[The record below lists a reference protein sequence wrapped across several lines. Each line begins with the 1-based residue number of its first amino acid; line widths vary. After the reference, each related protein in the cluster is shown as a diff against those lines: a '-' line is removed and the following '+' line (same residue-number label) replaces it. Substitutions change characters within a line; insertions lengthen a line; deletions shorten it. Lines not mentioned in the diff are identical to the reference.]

1 MVDANG
7 IRSISRKAGAVA
19 LIVAAVQYVVL
30 EAVAAAA
37 WKDPRYSYSYNFISD
52 LGVPSCGGEVDGRT
66 VCSPL
71 HGVMNTGFVVEGVLF
86 VVAAVLLFRM
96 LPGRLRWVC
105 LALVVVH
112 GAGITL
118 VGLVHGSP
126 EAAADGSMAWHIL
139 GAMMAIFA
147 GNLVWIVV
155 GRHLLRSGSG
165 SGSGG
170 SGGGGGSGRW
180 LGITLIALGVF
191 ALVCALLLQT
201 VMNGNDTAAVFE
213 RGAVYPIMA
222 AEFVVGVTLLRLRRS
237 GTPISAEP
245 ASADAGRSTITL
257 GEQA

>member
-1 MVDANG
+1 VSVRA
-7 IRSISRKAGAVA
+7 ISRKAGAVA

-37 WKDPRYSYSYNFISD
+37 WKDPRYSYSYNYISD

-86 VVAAVLLFRM
+86 VVAAVLLYRM

-105 LALVVVH
+105 LALAVVH

-126 EAAADGSMAWHIL
+126 EAAADGTMAWHIL
-139 GAMMAIFA
+139 GAMMAIFG
-147 GNLVWIVV
+147 GNLLWIVV
-155 GRHLLRSGSG
+155 GSHLLRSGIG
-165 SGSGG
+165 SDIVRGTGP
-170 SGGGGGSGRW
+170 W
-180 LGITLIALGVF
+180 LGSTLIALGAF

-201 VMNGNDTAAVFE
+201 VMNGNDIAAVFE
-213 RGAVYPIMA
+213 RGAVYPIMV
-222 AEFVVGVTLLRLRRS
+222 AEFVVGVTLLASRRP
-237 GTPISAEP
+237 GAPLSAEP
-245 ASADAGRSTITL
+245 ASADAGRSTVTLGEHTL